1 VSYFGYTHDRECW
14 YVSLEQRAGSGDDGS
29 ISGVFIGLIYMRPI
43 TTYVE
48 FYDHGHTNSSHFSK
62 HLMTWEKGLL
72 LPLKRACSREFQPL
86 IKHDIHFIL

>member
-1 VSYFGYTHDRECW
+1 
-14 YVSLEQRAGSGDDGS
+14 
-29 ISGVFIGLIYMRPI
+29 MRPI